1 MTTESNQSPELKRD
15 ARTLVVGVVVS
26 AKMKDTITVR
36 EDRSVKHKLYG
47 KFVRRSTKYYAHDA
61 GNTCREGD
69 TVEIVQTRPISKLKN
84 WRLQRVVRRGDG
96 GIVHTDADVTSAT
109 TGTLPGAA
117 KEA

>member
-1 MTTESNQSPELKRD
+1 MTPESDKKPESGR
-15 ARTLVVGVVVS
+15 AVRTTVTGVVVS

-36 EDRSVKHKLYG
+36 EDRSVRHRLYG

-84 WRLQRVVRRGDG
+84 WRLERIVRRGDG
-96 GIVHTDADVTSAT
+96 GIVHTDADVA
-109 TGTLPGAA
+109 GNLPGAA

>member
-1 MTTESNQSPELKRD
+1 MTSESSQKSEPARD
-15 ARTLVVGVVVS
+15 GRTVVTGEVVS

-36 EDRSVKHKLYG
+36 EDRSVRHRLYG

-69 TVEIVQTRPISKLKN
+69 MVEIVQTRPISKLKN
-84 WRLQRVVRRGDG
+84 WRLQRIVRRGDG
-96 GIVHTDADVTSAT
+96 GIVHTDADVA
-109 TGTLPGAA
+109 GTLPGAP